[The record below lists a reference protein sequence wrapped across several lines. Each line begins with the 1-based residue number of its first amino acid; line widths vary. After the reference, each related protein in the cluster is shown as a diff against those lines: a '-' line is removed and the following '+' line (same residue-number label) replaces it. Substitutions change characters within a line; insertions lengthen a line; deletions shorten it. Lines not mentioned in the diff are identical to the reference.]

1 MSTWKKIKNWMAD
14 LYYWRAER
22 KLTMEENAKLRAMV
36 DAAEQKTAETIASYE
51 VMYQKQDECIT
62 ALATENAELGKL
74 LDGYVDELMHQ
85 RDVNECLWRDWGVK
99 QAELAVAEKKLE
111 KKADDELRLWAEHK
125 LLLASM
131 LTVNPEEGVRY
142 HV

>member
-14 LYYWRAER
+14 LYYWRTER
-22 KLTMEENAKLRAMV
+22 KLVMNANAKLREELEL
-36 DAAEQKTAETIASYE
+36 AEHRMAETIASYE
-51 VMYQKQDECIT
+51 GMYQKQDECIT

-111 KKADDELRLWAEHK
+111 KKDDDELRLWAEHK

>member
-14 LYYWRAER
+14 LYYWRTER

-111 KKADDELRLWAEHK
+111 KKDDDELRLWAEHK

>member
-111 KKADDELRLWAEHK
+111 KKDDDELRLWAEHK